1 MQRTT
6 PSGLQPSDAAAADR
20 SPPLE
25 PESAARRRGMRTF
38 YFAAFAALG
47 IHAPY
52 FPLWLE
58 AHGFRGVSM
67 SAIAALSPALSMVG
81 PPLVGAL
88 SDARGARGNL
98 LGWVCGVACLAMAA
112 LAGAEASGHAQ
123 SFAVVFGCVL
133 VFSLCRSPILLLADR
148 IALESGADYG
158 RRRALGFDRLLARSE
173 RFWALPARARALV
186 AGRRGA
192 GARAR
197 LLQQSAPAA
206 HERAP
211 GAARAAPDAAA
222 GSAAAGRALALW
234 FEPVRD
240 EPCQLRPVRFA
251 RLSRSR
257 RERDTIGQLWA
268 TGVLAEILV
277 LAAASRLF
285 QSGRPERLLVLSYGV
300 GALRWLAM
308 SALPNTELAFLLQPL
323 HGISFGLVWLSS
335 LEVLRRVAE
344 PSALG
349 GAQGALM
356 AANSIGG
363 TLGILVFGP
372 LYAARGAASVFHLA
386 TLLARCCAAAR
397 GLRPD
402 APRQLNRQ
410 FPSGGCADRPS

>member
-25 PESAARRRGMRTF
+25 PGSAARRRGMRTF

-158 RRRALGFDRLLARSE
+158 RRRLWGSIGFLLGASGFGRCPPELAH
-173 RFWALPARARALV
+173 WLPGV
-186 AGRRGA
+186 V
-192 GARAR
+192 
-197 LLQQSAPAA
+197 
-206 HERAP
+206 
-211 GAARAAPDAAA
+211 
-222 GSAAAGRALALW
+222 ALALGLGY
-234 FEPVRD
+234 FSSLRLPRTSAPRAQPVLRQMLRLVRQPRVALLLCGSSLFAMSHASYDLCGSLAFRD
-240 EPCQLRPVRFA
+240 LGA
-251 RLSRSR
+251 SG
-257 RERDTIGQLWA
+257 DTIGQLWA

-386 TLLARCCAAAR
+386 TLLAGAALLLAGFGLMRR
-397 GLRPD
+397 G
-402 APRQLNRQ
+402 
-410 FPSGGCADRPS
+410 S